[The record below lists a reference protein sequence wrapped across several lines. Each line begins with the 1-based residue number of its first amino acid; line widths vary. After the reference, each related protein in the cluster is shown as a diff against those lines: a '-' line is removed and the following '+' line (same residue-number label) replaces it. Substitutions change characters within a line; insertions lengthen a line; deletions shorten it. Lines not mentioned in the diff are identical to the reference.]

1 MEEYE
6 YRVTVLTN
14 GERHK
19 RYYFA
24 GSHIAAMEKAEASLI
39 KSVGY
44 RQEIQSAEFT
54 GRVMRDGIVR

>member
-1 MEEYE
+1 MEQYE

-14 GERHK
+14 GERLS

-24 GSHIAAMEKAEASLI
+24 DGPKEALKMAEASLI

-44 RQEIQSAEFT
+44 RQEVLSAEFT
-54 GRVMRDGIVR
+54 GKRMVDGIVR